1 MLLPFA
7 LAEERRRA
15 DASGPAFGD
24 VRAAQVV
31 GEWIAHTHSDKWAQN
46 EPPLPP
52 PLLSVGDYPMPKV
65 MLNYTEEHF
74 HYEDMSA
81 FLKTIEPE
89 LQAELTRFY
98 IEAEGGAPRLWP
110 EGAKAYFV
118 AAKETGLDMR
128 GVCLDLN
135 TIAVFHAAGFKVIA
149 MLAFAL
155 HLLNPHNAAALDESH
170 FSNDTYSPKALH
182 AIKEA
187 AKGYANDVELRNWG
201 CGPNRAGVGSLDPNE
216 LRTVSKLLV
225 FFGSTV
231 EAAQASLHDDG
242 KGAGGNTRAGLC
254 MSAAG
259 AGSTTGGLCVA
270 GHLGESSRRC
280 MVMRPLEH
288 GDVWAMDKDVR
299 CENMYGLK
307 HGRYIGVQPHTS
319 AVLMAEGPPDFQAAL
334 AEHLPMLFCY
344 LNVHGWCPPEPKHD
358 RPRGWWGEA
367 GKKGGVQLSC
377 PERRAEGAVYAM
389 PPRPMYALAEVDT
402 DEDED
407 EDEPEPAFVR
417 CFGSCPAGRTRN
429 CWCRYGTA
437 CCDDAWLFDASYCR
451 ERATADLIN
460 DLEYFDSPS
469 TGRTNW
475 TKQYKLFRR
484 LALAGIYETATDRKV
499 NDILRLGSTSELL
512 ARQRGKNQ
520 NTWEAKPVVGAA
532 VS

>member
-1 MLLPFA
+1 MAEAGDDGPPCKRPCHDR
-7 LAEERRRA
+7 AEECRRA

-24 VRAAQVV
+24 ARAAQVV
-31 GEWIAHTHSDKWAQN
+31 GEWIAHTHSDKWVQN

-52 PLLSVGDYPMPKV
+52 PLLSVGNYPMPKV

-170 FSNDTYSPKALH
+170 FSDDTYSQKALH

-201 CGPNRAGVGSLDPNE
+201 CGPNRAEVGSLDPNE
-216 LRTVSKLLV
+216 LSTVSKLLV

-242 KGAGGNTRAGLC
+242 KGAGG
-254 MSAAG
+254 
-259 AGSTTGGLCVA
+259 
-270 GHLGESSRRC
+270 
-280 MVMRPLEH
+280 
-288 GDVWAMDKDVR
+288 
-299 CENMYGLK
+299 
-307 HGRYIGVQPHTS
+307 I
-319 AVLMAEGPPDFQAAL
+319 
-334 AEHLPMLFCY
+334 
-344 LNVHGWCPPEPKHD
+344 
-358 RPRGWWGEA
+358 
-367 GKKGGVQLSC
+367 
-377 PERRAEGAVYAM
+377 
-389 PPRPMYALAEVDT
+389 
-402 DEDED
+402 
-407 EDEPEPAFVR
+407 
-417 CFGSCPAGRTRN
+417 
-429 CWCRYGTA
+429 
-437 CCDDAWLFDASYCR
+437 
-451 ERATADLIN
+451 
-460 DLEYFDSPS
+460 
-469 TGRTNW
+469 
-475 TKQYKLFRR
+475 
-484 LALAGIYETATDRKV
+484 
-499 NDILRLGSTSELL
+499 
-512 ARQRGKNQ
+512 
-520 NTWEAKPVVGAA
+520 
-532 VS
+532 